1 MKRVPF
7 DTVAAVD
14 LGSNSFHMVVA
25 KLDHDELRVI
35 DRLRERTALAEGLDD
50 GDRLKAKVAERAIDC
65 LGRFG
70 QRLAHMPVDSVRAV
84 GTNTLR
90 RMRESRAF
98 LQKAQA
104 ALGHRIEVISGREEA
119 RLIYLGVSHAHS
131 DDSRRRLVV
140 DIGGGST
147 ECILGEG
154 LDILESDS
162 LQMGCVGWTVRHFP
176 DGAIT
181 RERMEKAQ
189 IAAGLELQGLARR
202 YKRLGWESAIGS
214 SGTIVA
220 CEEMLRSAGWSE
232 GGIDAKGLRK
242 LRRALV
248 EAGHV
253 SKLQLPALQADRAGV
268 LAGGVAVLSA
278 IFKILDIDELHAS
291 PGALREGVLH
301 DLLGRM
307 RHEDVREPTIR
318 SFARRYHVDLEQA
331 GRVERTSLALLAQVA
346 AGWELESAAHE
357 RTLSWAARLHEIGLG
372 ISYSGYHRHG
382 AYIVANADMNGFSKQ
397 DQQQLAALIESHRRK
412 PDPALFQAL
421 PTDLQEPT
429 LRLAVLLRLAARLH
443 RSRSPRALP
452 ELSLFVRKRELRM
465 EFAEG
470 WLAEHPLSRADLDE
484 EAGQLTQLG
493 VELHV
498 S

>member
-1 MKRVPF
+1 MKRAPF

-50 GDRLKAKVAERAIDC
+50 GDRLKSKVAERAIDC

-70 QRLAHMPVDSVRAV
+70 QRLAHMPADSVRAV

-90 RMRESRAF
+90 RMRDSRAF

-154 LDILESDS
+154 LEILESDS
-162 LQMGCVGWTVRHFP
+162 LQMGCVGWTVKHFP
-176 DGAIT
+176 DGSIT

-202 YKRLGWESAIGS
+202 YKRLGWESAVGS

-220 CEEMLRSAGWSE
+220 CEEMLRAAGWSE

-248 EAGHV
+248 EAGHA
-253 SKLQLPALQADRAGV
+253 SKLQLPALQPDRAGV

-278 IFKILDIDELHAS
+278 IFKILDIDELHPS

-301 DLLGRM
+301 DLFGRIK
-307 RHEDVREPTIR
+307 HEDVREPTIR

-331 GRVERTSLALLAQVA
+331 GRVERTALALLTQVV
-346 AGWELESAAHE
+346 AGWELESAANE

-397 DQQQLAALIESHRRK
+397 DQQQLAALIEAHRRK
-412 PDPALFQAL
+412 PDPARFEAL
-421 PTDLQEPT
+421 PSDLQEAT
-429 LRLAVLLRLAARLH
+429 LRLAVLLRLAVRLH

-452 ELSLFVRKRELRM
+452 ELRLFVRRRELRM

-470 WLAEHPLSRADLDE
+470 WLDQHPLSRADLEE
-484 EAGQLTQLG
+484 EANQLAQLG
-493 VELHV
+493 VELRV